1 MVPVVNSMN
10 NTAFKVRA
18 LGSLVTSTIPPLA
31 GAAKLPVA
39 SPTINTG
46 ESGVNLLKAV
56 GLLAVLTILP
66 AGAAGVTTPPV
77 SRMTTNAVRPGVLH

>member
-1 MVPVVNSMN
+1 
-10 NTAFKVRA
+10 
-18 LGSLVTSTIPPLA
+18 
-31 GAAKLPVA
+31 
-39 SPTINTG
+39 
-46 ESGVNLLKAV
+46 LLKAV